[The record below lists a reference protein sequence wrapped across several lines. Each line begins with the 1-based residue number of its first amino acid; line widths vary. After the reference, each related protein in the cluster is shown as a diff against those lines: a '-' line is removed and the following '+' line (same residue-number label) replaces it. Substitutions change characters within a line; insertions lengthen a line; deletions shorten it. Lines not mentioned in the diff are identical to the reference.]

1 MSTCRAGVEPVLGRS
16 LVAVVV
22 TSLLVSSSAQARTP
36 QTPLGPASRTV
47 LATASS
53 AHALPAGARFRT
65 ALAPGLRT
73 YLVRVP
79 APRSAE
85 EYATEIAKRPGV
97 FAAQANT
104 VLRRQGLASACAD
117 PPDATTA
124 DRLVN
129 GVQASAVVAPPTTT
143 PIAILDTGVASDTV
157 GLKGRVLPGF
167 NAVNKSTDTSDVD
180 GHGTE
185 VAAVAASADGR
196 FRGVSPTSP
205 ILPITIYN
213 ISSETTV
220 DWVVAGIQKAVEM
233 GSKVINI
240 SSSNPASQVDSKQQG
255 VLDQAITTAFDQG
268 SIVVVAAGNEGK
280 NNPTVPGS
288 MTKVLNVGSSSA
300 EGTRDA
306 FSNYGPWLDL
316 MSPGA
321 NLIVP
326 APPQVCTTN
335 YGTASG
341 TSFSSPA
348 VAGAAALINA
358 ARPELTAQQLADTFR
373 GDAAKDLYNAG
384 WDEDSGW
391 GILDVAG
398 GLSGKAPL
406 DQKTEVDDDVYW
418 LKKNPKKHPT
428 QLKTKTKTSLKSQ
441 VIAGK
446 DAQDVYP
453 VYLKKGQTLTATAT
467 AGKSTS
473 LAGTA
478 VWSPRTGS
486 FDIGDN
492 RTTYLLEDSGGFTD
506 RPQVQYKASKTGTYY
521 VAVIAPDPP
530 DPTDPSNNDPATALP
545 VAYTLSLKKNKTSSS
560 KKKKSKKSK
569 KK

>member
-1 MSTCRAGVEPVLGRS
+1 MLTRC
-16 LVAVVV
+16 LVAAVA
-22 TSLLVSSSAQARTP
+22 TSLAVASAASAAQPTTP
-36 QTPLGPASRTV
+36 VGPASRTV
-47 LATASS
+47 LASAAS
-53 AHALPAGARFRT
+53 ADALPAGARFRT
-65 ALAPGLRT
+65 QLAPGLRT
-73 YLVRVP
+73 YLIPVP
-79 APRSAE
+79 AAQSAA
-85 EYATEIAKRPGV
+85 EYAETIAARPGV
-97 FAAQANT
+97 FAAQPNS
-104 VLRRQGLASACAD
+104 VLRRQGLSSGCAD
-117 PPDATTA
+117 PPAATNA
-124 DRLVN
+124 SALVN
-129 GVQASAVVAPPTTT
+129 GVGAGAIVAPQTTS
-143 PIAILDTGVASDTV
+143 PIAILDTGVAPDAN
-157 GLKGRVLPGF
+157 GLKGKVLPGF
-167 NAVNKSTDTSDVD
+167 NAVNGSTDTSDVD

-185 VAAVAASADGR
+185 VAAVAASNDGR

-220 DWVVAGIQKAVEM
+220 DWVVAGIQKAVAM
-233 GSKVINI
+233 GSTVINI
-240 SSSNPASQVDSKQQG
+240 SSSNPADQVDSKQQS

-268 SIVVVAAGNEGK
+268 AVVIVAAGNEGK

-288 MTKVLNVGSSSA
+288 MAKVLDVGSSSA
-300 EGTRDA
+300 EGTRDS
-306 FSNYGPWLDL
+306 FSNFGPWLDL

-321 NLIVP
+321 NLILP
-326 APPQVCTTN
+326 APPLVCSTL
-335 YGTASG
+335 YGTANG
-341 TSFSSPA
+341 TSFSAPA

-358 ARPELTAQQLADTFR
+358 ARPELTSQQLADVFR

-391 GILDVAG
+391 GILDVSG

-406 DQKTEVDDDVYW
+406 KQATEVDDDVYW
-418 LKKNPKKHPT
+418 IKKNPKKHPT
-428 QLKTKTKTSLKSQ
+428 QLKTKTKTSFKSQ

-446 DAQDVYP
+446 DPQDVFP

-467 AGKSTS
+467 ATKSTS

-478 VWSPRTGS
+478 VWSPKTGS

-521 VAVIAPDPP
+521 VAVVAPDPP

-545 VAYTLSLKKNKTSSS
+545 VAYTLSLKKNKSSS
-560 KKKKSKKSK
+560 SKKKSKKSK
-569 KK
+569 KKK